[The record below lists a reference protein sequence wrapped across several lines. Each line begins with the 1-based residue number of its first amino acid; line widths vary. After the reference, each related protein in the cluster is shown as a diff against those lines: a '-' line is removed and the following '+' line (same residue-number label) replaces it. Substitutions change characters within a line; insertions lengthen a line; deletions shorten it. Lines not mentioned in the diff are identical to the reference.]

1 MTFSQ
6 IWNNG
11 FLSNIVFP
19 SQGSLISVTLVSGLA
34 VSVLSYL
41 LGSINPAIIVSKKF
55 YGDDIR
61 THGSGNAGMTNV
73 MRTYGKKMAIITFLG
88 DFLKAVVASL
98 LGRAFLGVFGAY
110 MAGFFCFL
118 GHLYPCFYNF
128 KGGKGVVTTAAMIV
142 MTDWRVFLILFAIFV
157 IVVAATKYISLGSVI
172 GIMFYPIVLDR
183 MRSLFGIDNRLRIV
197 IIFVLGIMLLTLWKH
212 RENLKRITKGQENK
226 FTFKVKDKKTVSE
239 EKSDTDN
246 TSEEEK

>member
-1 MTFSQ
+1 MDF
-6 IWNNG
+6 IHYWNNG
-11 FLSNIVFP
+11 LLDFLQNGNTSILYTYLCLLSFA
-19 SQGSLISVTLVSGLA
+19 IA
-34 VSVLSYL
+34 VLSYL
-41 LGSINPAIIVSKKF
+41 LGSINPAIIISKRF

-98 LGRAFLGVFGAY
+98 LGRALLGLVGAY
-110 MAGFFCFL
+110 IAGFFCFL

-142 MTDWRVFLILFAIFV
+142 MTDWRVFLILLAIFV

-172 GIMFYPIVLDR
+172 GVMFYPIVLDR
-183 MRSLFGIDNRLRIV
+183 IWSLFGIDNRLRIV

-246 TSEEEK
+246 SSEEEK